1 MHLIPLLRNR
11 RVAHSLMDT
20 LVRTTAAADE
30 RGRRDG
36 TPGRRP
42 RSRPPAGAPAG
53 GRKSVRADPRGAD
66 LSGARLRENFFEV
79 LLDDESRVADLTGT
93 VFGPARPEDP
103 SAEVPPFR
111 PRTGRGRNVRE
122 AGGTTGSVRGVLVRW
137 ISR

>member
-1 MHLIPLLRNR
+1 MELRAAGPEAAHRLAR
-11 RVAHSLMDT
+11 RL
-20 LVRTTAAADE
+20 E
-30 RGRRDG
+30 DG
-36 TPGRRP
+36 SPYG
-42 RSRPPAGAPAG
+42 
-53 GRKSVRADPRGAD
+53 ADPRGAD